1 MSSYLV
7 KPLKIYLIVALLGVF
22 STSVFPSV
30 ERIIS
35 LAPHT
40 TELIYALG
48 AEEKLLAVSD
58 YSNYPPQAKH
68 LPSVANHNG
77 VDFEAILR
85 LQPDLIVAWQGGNKP
100 QDLARLAS
108 LGFTLYYSAP
118 LTPQDISQDIKHLG
132 ELLARQEQALVLA
145 AEFDQELSHIIQRYA
160 QVPRQQAFYYMWT
173 APLMTI
179 GQQAWAN
186 QLLDICGL
194 NNVFADS
201 PIPYPEVSKEQVIS
215 RQPTLL
221 IAAMKVSQADAAEY
235 WQSMQGLLD
244 AKVIVANPDELHRFT
259 PRLIQG
265 LATLCK
271 DINGF

>member
-1 MSSYLV
+1 MWQYLI
-7 KPLKIYLIVALLGVF
+7 KALKIYLIVGLLGVF
-22 STSVFPSV
+22 STPVFPSV
-30 ERIIS
+30 ERIVS

-48 AEEKLLAVSD
+48 AEEKLVAVSD
-58 YSNYPPQAKH
+58 YSNYPPQATQ

-77 VDFEAILR
+77 VDFEAIVR

-118 LTPQDISQDIKHLG
+118 LSPQDISQDIKHLG
-132 ELLARQEQALVLA
+132 ELLARQERALELA
-145 AEFDQELSHIIQRYA
+145 DEFNQGLAQITQRYA
-160 QVPRQQAFYYMWT
+160 QVTRQQAFYYMWT

-186 QLLDICGL
+186 QLLEICGL
-194 NNVFADS
+194 NNIFADS

-215 RQPTLL
+215 RHPTLL
-221 IAAMKVSQADAAEY
+221 IAAMKTSQPEAAEY

-244 AKVIVANPDELHRFT
+244 AKVIIANPDELHRFT

>member
-1 MSSYLV
+1 MWQYLI
-7 KPLKIYLIVALLGVF
+7 KALKIYLIVALLGVF
-22 STSVFPSV
+22 SPSVFPSV
-30 ERIIS
+30 ERIVS

-40 TELIYALG
+40 TELIYALD
-48 AEEKLLAVSD
+48 AEEKLVAVSD
-58 YSNYPPQAKH
+58 YSNYPPQATQ

-77 VDFEAILR
+77 VDFEAIVR

-118 LTPQDISQDIKHLG
+118 LTPQDISRDIKQLG
-132 ELLARQEQALVLA
+132 ELLARQERALVLA
-145 AEFDQELSHIIQRYA
+145 DEFSQGLAHISQRYA
-160 QVPRQQAFYYMWT
+160 QVTRQQAFYYMWT

-194 NNVFADS
+194 DNIFADS

-215 RQPTLL
+215 RHPTLL
-221 IAAMKVSQADAAEY
+221 IAAMKTSQPEAAEY
-235 WQSMQGLLD
+235 WQSMQGLLH